1 MIRSIALVLL
11 VTSCLTGAVSAQPD
25 KTAALEKAKD
35 KFEKDVTKATETLLA
50 SIDKTVLQATKAGNK
65 ALKERLTYE
74 RPLFANQ
81 RLIPTAIST
90 ETYLQQRTNATAALL
105 KVYQQAIA
113 ELTKAKKFDEAMAL
127 EDSLSEIVKAS
138 RGYGMAFPDLEKHPT
153 LLIENKSTGLVIDT
167 ANKAAGGELMMTP
180 KVGKGKPSQHWKL
193 EREEKGF
200 VIRNVLSGLCFDVN
214 SGNRD
219 AGTIVSIW
227 PVDRNKETFINSLFL
242 ITEIRNEIV
251 MECAVSSLI
260 LTVTEKKIKGVTN
273 TYATQEKKEEKP
285 LPSQL
290 WTLVEVK

>member
-1 MIRSIALVLL
+1 MIRPIALMLL
-11 VTSCLTGAVSAQPD
+11 ATFCLTGTVVAQPD
-25 KTAALEKAKD
+25 KTAVLEKAKD
-35 KFEKDVTKATETLLA
+35 KFEKDTAKATETLLA
-50 SIDKTVLQATKAGNK
+50 NIDKSILQATKAGNK
-65 ALKERLTYE
+65 ALKERLTFE
-74 RPLFANQ
+74 RPLFVNQ

-90 ETYLQQRTNATAALL
+90 ETYLQQRNNATAALL
-105 KVYQQAIA
+105 KVYQPTIA
-113 ELTKAKKFDEAMAL
+113 ELTKVKKFDEAMAL
-127 EDSLSEIVKAS
+127 EDSLSEIIKAS

-153 LLIENKSTGLVIDT
+153 LLIENKSSGLVIDAT
-167 ANKAAGGELMMTP
+167 NKAVGGELMMTP

-200 VIRNVLSGLCFDVN
+200 VIRNVGNGLCFDVN

-251 MECAVSSLI
+251 IECAVSSLI
-260 LTVTEKKIKGVTN
+260 LTVAEKKFKGVAN
-273 TYATQEKKEEKP
+273 TYVTQEKKEEKP